1 MADIS
6 LRIGRNVRASRHAK
20 GYSQEQLAFKCKLH
34 RTYISDIERGT
45 RNVTVVNL
53 EKVAKALD
61 VKIRDLFD

>member
-6 LRIGRNVRASRHAK
+6 LKVGKNVRAARLSL
-20 GYSQEQLAFKCKLH
+20 GLSQEQVAFKCKLH

-45 RNVTVVNL
+45 RNVTIVNL
-53 EKVAKALD
+53 EKVAKALG